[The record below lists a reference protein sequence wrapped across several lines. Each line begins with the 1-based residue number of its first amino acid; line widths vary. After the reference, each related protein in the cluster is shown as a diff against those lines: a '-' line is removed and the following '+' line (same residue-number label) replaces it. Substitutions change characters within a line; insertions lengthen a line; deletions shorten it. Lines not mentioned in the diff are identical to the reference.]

1 MNNINAPAG
10 ILVKTTLVDYPGR
23 IACAFFFAGCNL
35 RCPYCY
41 NHELVKIPFSENL
54 NSIQDLYSHLEKR
67 RGVISGLTLSGGE
80 ALLNPETA
88 EISAYAKNTGY
99 KVKIDTNG
107 LFPERLDSLIKNKET
122 RPDFIAMDLKT
133 TPDRA
138 PLLSEN
144 LSPAEYR
151 EKTSR
156 TIEILKS
163 LPEDSWEIRTVLV
176 PPLVSMKNIK
186 QLSSF
191 VPENA
196 SWQFANFLNENCLN
210 PDYCNIQPYTDS
222 QAEEIIQVAKK
233 HVPKARLR

>member
-1 MNNINAPAG
+1 MTNISAPAG
-10 ILVKTTLVDYPGR
+10 ILVKTSLVDYPGR

-41 NHELVKIPFSENL
+41 NHGLVNDPFSENL
-54 NSIQDLYSHLEKR
+54 NSLQELCSHLEKR
-67 RGVISGLTLSGGE
+67 KGIISGLTLSGGE

-88 EISAYAKNTGY
+88 EITSYAKKIGY

-107 LFPERLDSLIKNKET
+107 MFPERLAFLFKNKET
-122 RPDFIAMDLKT
+122 SPDFIAMDLKT

-138 PLLSEN
+138 PLLSKK
-144 LSPAEYR
+144 LSPDEYIK
-151 EKTSR
+151 KTSR

-176 PPLVSMKNIK
+176 PPLVSMENIA
-186 QLSSF
+186 QLASF

-196 SWQFANFLNENCLN
+196 SWQFANFQNENCLN
-210 PDYCNIQPYTDS
+210 PDFCKIQPYPDS
-222 QAEEIIQVAKK
+222 EADKIIQKAKK
-233 HVPKARLR
+233 TVPKACLR

>member
-1 MNNINAPAG
+1 MPDLNAPAG

-41 NHELVKIPFSENL
+41 NHDLVKSPFPETL
-54 NSIQDLYSHLEKR
+54 NSIQDLYTHLEKR
-67 RGVISGLTLSGGE
+67 KGIISGLTLSGGE
-80 ALLNPETA
+80 ALLSPETS
-88 EISAYAKNTGY
+88 ETVSFAKKLGY

-107 LFPERLDSLIKNKET
+107 MFPERLESLLKKAET
-122 RPDFIAMDLKT
+122 SPDFIAMDLKT

-138 PLLSEN
+138 NLLSAGLTPN
-144 LSPAEYR
+144 EYS
-151 EKTSR
+151 EKITH
-156 TIEILKS
+156 TTGILKS

-176 PPLVSMKNIK
+176 PPLVSMENINS
-186 QLSSF
+186 LSSF

-222 QAEEIIQVAKK
+222 QTEEIIQEAKK
-233 HVPKARLR
+233 HVPKACLR